1 MTNRVMD
8 NMTDKELLS
17 KLNETSSNKTISQII
32 EELVEP
38 APTWTDEVS
47 EDNPVL
53 CWVSNDDPEERKN
66 AQLVVR
72 LSYSQGYS
80 CYKTKL
86 NVPLSQS
93 HNFSF
98 MYATPVKP
106 EECYQGKAVSP

>member
-53 CWVSNDDPEERKN
+53 CWVSNDDPEERKHT
-66 AQLVVR
+66 QLITGF
-72 LSYSQGYS
+72 YPKD
-80 CYKTKL
+80 CFANKTNL
-86 NVPLSQS
+86 YVP
-93 HNFSF
+93 
-98 MYATPVKP
+98 
-106 EECYQGKAVSP
+106 SPGSVLMIFVYDL